1 MQNYQSGLYAEYSY
15 DFENDKGK
23 VYDLES
29 ISQVPISFIASP
41 NDKFC
46 PPETVLAMSK
56 RLSTLENYVTVEGEE
71 SNHYLFAYSNNK
83 NLVRALK
90 RELESADG
98 DRKEPSL
105 STVYLDKEYIEPVKQ
120 DDNMNDLWDM
130 LFDSSVSMAA
140 PAATLTALF
149 AAAMLH

>member
-1 MQNYQSGLYAEYSY
+1 M
-15 DFENDKGK
+15 
-23 VYDLES
+23 
-29 ISQVPISFIASP
+29 
-41 NDKFC
+41 
-46 PPETVLAMSK
+46 
-56 RLSTLENYVTVEGEE
+56 STLENYVSVEGGE
-71 SNHYLFAYSNNK
+71 SGHNLFAYSNNE

-149 AAAMLH
+149 AAAMLQ